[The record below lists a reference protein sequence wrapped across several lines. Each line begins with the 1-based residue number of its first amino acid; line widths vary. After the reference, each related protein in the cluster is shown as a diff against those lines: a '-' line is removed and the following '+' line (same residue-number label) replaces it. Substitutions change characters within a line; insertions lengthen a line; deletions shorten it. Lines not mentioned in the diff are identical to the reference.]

1 MFGLLNAN
9 ARLYSPYLGRFISPD
24 PLLNSDGGA
33 LDYNPYIYARN
44 NPYKYIDRNG
54 EFPWLLLGVAAIMG
68 GFTNVQANFSNISN
82 AGDFFSFFGI
92 GAAAGALA
100 TCVGA
105 GVNVALTGG
114 SFGAGFLGVPA
125 KKALTGFY
133 IGAAIGAAGGCA
145 GGLVTG
151 AGNSWLNGSSFASGL
166 LDGLKGCAMGGVSGA
181 ITGGLLGGID
191 ALYKHTNFFT
201 GIGNFDV
208 SGAYSTNNAGF
219 VKKLMGMVRAKYVH
233 EFEGVNVYE
242 TKEFGICLQGRKG
255 PIGSYCACTIPEHG
269 IITGLGVYDND
280 IPMMQHEFGH
290 ILQYRK
296 YGAAAYWSVIGLE
309 SLSSCQYATN
319 QGNMSLHYNFWTETY
334 ANYLS
339 KGYFGAK
346 WLGGPDTNYPAVNIS
361 KFNLQR
367 LRVGGRFFY

>member
-1 MFGLLNAN
+1 MFGLINAN
-9 ARLYSPYLGRFISPD
+9 ARLYSPYLGRFVSPD
-24 PLLNSDGGA
+24 PLLNSEGGP

-54 EFPWLLLGVAAIMG
+54 EFPFLLSFALGLWG
-68 GFTNVQANFSNISN
+68 TLYSNFDNMN
-82 AGDFFSFFGI
+82 CAGDFFGVFGTYVLSS
-92 GAAAGALA
+92 ALSV
-100 TCVGA
+100 CVSS
-105 GVNVALTGG
+105 GVNVALAGG
-114 SFGAGFLGVPA
+114 SFGAGFLGAPA
-125 KKALTGFY
+125 SKALTGFWT
-133 IGAAIGAAGGCA
+133 GAAIGAAGGCA

-166 LDGLKGCAMGGVSGA
+166 LDGLTGGVIGGVSGA
-181 ITGGLLGGID
+181 ISGGLLGGID
-191 ALYKHTNFFT
+191 AVCKHTNFFT

-208 SGAYSTNNAGF
+208 TGAYSTSNTGF

-242 TKEFGICLQGRKG
+242 TKELGICKPG
-255 PIGSYCACTIPEHG
+255 PNGSYSACTIPERG
-269 IITGLGVYDND
+269 IITGIGVYDND

-296 YGAAAYWSVIGLE
+296 HGFAAYWSVIGLE

-319 QGNMSLHYNFWTETY
+319 QGNMSLHYNFWTETH

-339 KGYFGAK
+339 QGYFGANWK
-346 WLGGPDTNYPAVNIS
+346 GGAGTHYPAVNIS
-361 KFNLQR
+361 ASNKLR
-367 LRVGGRFFY
+367 LERAGRFFLY